1 MKQEGKIILFIS
13 LLTITIMALAVFF
26 LDRNQ
31 SQTAPDQSL
40 LETTE
45 SPQLGQAEAAVT
57 VVEFADF
64 QCPYCASQYPSL
76 KSFLESQPEVRLVF
90 RHYPLPQHHNAV
102 PAALAAQAAKN
113 QGKFWEMAD
122 LLFTRQND
130 WAELASTTEIFEGYA
145 QELGLNLEKFRQ
157 DRDGSDT
164 LNQIYA
170 DKAAGNQLQ
179 VNATPT
185 FFINGQLAKNIGN
198 DLFEEITKALPE
210 N

>member
-1 MKQEGKIILFIS
+1 MKQEGKIIIFIS
-13 LLTITIMALAVFF
+13 LLTIAIMGLAVFF

-76 KSFLESQPEVRLVF
+76 KSFLGSQPEVRLVF
-90 RHYPLPQHHNAV
+90 RHYPLPQHQNAV

-130 WAELASTTEIFEGYA
+130 WAELASTTEIFENYA
-145 QELGLNLEKFRQ
+145 QELGLNLEQFRQ